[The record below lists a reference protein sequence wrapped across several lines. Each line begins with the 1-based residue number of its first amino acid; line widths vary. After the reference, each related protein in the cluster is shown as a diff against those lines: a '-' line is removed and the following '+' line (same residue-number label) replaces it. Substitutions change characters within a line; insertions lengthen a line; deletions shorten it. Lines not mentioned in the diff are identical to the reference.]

1 MMATWGKVVI
11 SEDGEKAI
19 VLRYVL
25 KGDSIRLDGVGVRSK
40 KK

>member
-1 MMATWGKVVI
+1 MTVTWEKVVI
-11 SEDGEKAI
+11 SEDGEKEI
-19 VLRYVL
+19 FLIYVL

>member
-1 MMATWGKVVI
+1 MTVTWEKVVI
-11 SEDGEKAI
+11 SEDGEKEI

-25 KGDSIRLDGVGVRSK
+25 KRDSIRLDGVGVRSK